1 MYNKAIIM
9 GRLTADPELRQTP
22 NGHSV
27 TSFSVAVDRP
37 FTGKDG
43 TKEVDFLEVV
53 AWRGTAE
60 FICKWFKKGNPIL
73 VDGSIQTRQYTDKN
87 GNDRR
92 THEIVADSVSFTGSK
107 MNEVSDLE
115 PKPQTQKTEDT
126 ADFAEIEDDG
136 DFAEIEDD
144 GDLPF

>member
-1 MYNKAIIM
+1 MYNKVIIM
-9 GRLTADPELRQTP
+9 GRVTVDPELRQTQ

-27 TSFSVAVDRP
+27 TSFGIAVDRP

-60 FICKWFKKGNPIL
+60 FICKWFKKGMPIL
-73 VDGSIQTRQYTDKN
+73 VDGSIQTRQYADKN
-87 GNDRR
+87 GNDRKMY
-92 THEIVADSVSFTGSK
+92 EIVADSVSFTGSK
-107 MNEVSDLE
+107 MNEVSDFE
-115 PKPQTQKTEDT
+115 PKPQTPKTEDT
-126 ADFAEIEDDG
+126 TDFAEIEDN
-136 DFAEIEDD
+136 